1 VGGNGTANTG
11 GGGGGGEPINNL
23 SGGTGG
29 SGIVVVRYLTADLTP
44 FSASGGT
51 VTTSGN
57 YTVHSFTST
66 GSSAFILSA

>member
-11 GGGGGGEPINNL
+11 GGGGGGEPISNL

-29 SGIVVVRYLTADLTP
+29 SGIVVVSYLTADATP
-44 FSASGGT
+44 FTVSGGT
-51 VTTSGN
+51 VTTSGS

-66 GSSAFILSA
+66 GSSSLIILA